1 MNLKESKGRKT
12 LDASKLIELNETNRP
27 PTNIAKTNSK
37 ELDLKFKKSLGRK
50 TKIKLKK
57 SRSNDKRNMPNKLN
71 QQANSYSKTNFKTI
85 QNIDESFMS
94 FECLDNINDSI
105 PQESLNIP
113 EIQNAKANDPFIENN
128 KLP

>member
-1 MNLKESKGRKT
+1 MSKR
-12 LDASKLIELNETNRP
+12 
-27 PTNIAKTNSK
+27 
-37 ELDLKFKKSLGRK
+37 LKFKKTLGRK

-85 QNIDESFMS
+85 PNFFINPSPNEPEEEDKNIDESFMS

-113 EIQNAKANDPFIENN
+113 EIQNAQVNDSFIENN
-128 KLP
+128 KFP

>member
-1 MNLKESKGRKT
+1 MSKR
-12 LDASKLIELNETNRP
+12 
-27 PTNIAKTNSK
+27 
-37 ELDLKFKKSLGRK
+37 LKFKKTLGRK

>member
-1 MNLKESKGRKT
+1 MSKR
-12 LDASKLIELNETNRP
+12 
-27 PTNIAKTNSK
+27 
-37 ELDLKFKKSLGRK
+37 LKFKKTLGRK

-85 QNIDESFMS
+85 TEEEDKNIDESFMS

>member
-1 MNLKESKGRKT
+1 MSKR
-12 LDASKLIELNETNRP
+12 
-27 PTNIAKTNSK
+27 
-37 ELDLKFKKSLGRK
+37 LKFKKTLGRK

-71 QQANSYSKTNFKTI
+71 QQANSYSKTEEDK
-85 QNIDESFMS
+85 NIDESFMS
-94 FECLDNINDSI
+94 FECLDNNNESMS
-105 PQESLNIP
+105 QEPLNIP

>member
-1 MNLKESKGRKT
+1 M
-12 LDASKLIELNETNRP
+12 SKL
-27 PTNIAKTNSK
+27 
-37 ELDLKFKKSLGRK
+37 LKFKKTLGRK

-57 SRSNDKRNMPNKLN
+57 SRANDKRNMPNKLN

>member
-1 MNLKESKGRKT
+1 MSKR
-12 LDASKLIELNETNRP
+12 
-27 PTNIAKTNSK
+27 
-37 ELDLKFKKSLGRK
+37 LKFKKTLGRK

-71 QQANSYSKTNFKTI
+71 QQANSYSKTEGDK
-85 QNIDESFMS
+85 NIDESFMS
-94 FECLDNINDSI
+94 FECLDNINESMS
-105 PQESLNIP
+105 QEPLNIP

>member
-1 MNLKESKGRKT
+1 MSKR
-12 LDASKLIELNETNRP
+12 
-27 PTNIAKTNSK
+27 
-37 ELDLKFKKSLGRK
+37 LKFKKTLGRK

-71 QQANSYSKTNFKTI
+71 QQANSYSKTEGDK
-85 QNIDESFMS
+85 NIDESFMS
-94 FECLDNINDSI
+94 FECLDNINDCI

>member
-1 MNLKESKGRKT
+1 MSKR
-12 LDASKLIELNETNRP
+12 
-27 PTNIAKTNSK
+27 
-37 ELDLKFKKSLGRK
+37 LKFKKTLGRK

-57 SRSNDKRNMPNKLN
+57 SRANDKRSMPNKLN
-71 QQANSYSKTNFKTI
+71 QQANSYSKTEEDK
-85 QNIDESFMS
+85 NIDESFMS

>member
-1 MNLKESKGRKT
+1 MSKR
-12 LDASKLIELNETNRP
+12 
-27 PTNIAKTNSK
+27 
-37 ELDLKFKKSLGRK
+37 LKFKKTLGRK

-57 SRSNDKRNMPNKLN
+57 SRANDKRNMPNKLN

>member
-1 MNLKESKGRKT
+1 MSKR
-12 LDASKLIELNETNRP
+12 
-27 PTNIAKTNSK
+27 
-37 ELDLKFKKSLGRK
+37 LKFKKTLGRK

-71 QQANSYSKTNFKTI
+71 QQANSYSKTNYK
-85 QNIDESFMS
+85 NIDESFMS

-105 PQESLNIP
+105 PQEFLNIP